1 MATETQAKS
10 NDFYGD
16 RLRLARLMAGITQQE
31 LGDCVNVS
39 RQFIHQLESGV
50 KKPPED
56 VLNAISERLEV
67 SNEFFLLPLGNDV
80 KFEQCHFR
88 KRKTTPVNLAN
99 RVLAMS
105 TIFEDIVQLL
115 DSLLELPEID
125 FPELGS
131 FTADPNSIER
141 AAEKTRQHWGLG
153 IDAPITHMVRVL
165 ENAGAVITCYDNV
178 SDKVDALS
186 ISRRRPIIV
195 RNNAKESVCRLRFD
209 LAHECG
215 HLVLHQ
221 GVETGCSKTESEANA
236 FASAFLFPRHSFMK
250 EFPPCLGPRGFRWDK
265 ILELKKRWRM
275 SLRAIIYRAN
285 HLGLINAQQ
294 YRTANVHLNKTGQAK
309 LEELDDTLPMEEPEI
324 LPSAIDM
331 IYEEMSISIFDISKK
346 LNINPRIASQLT
358 GYPLNKQANEKKVT
372 NIMMA

>member
-39 RQFIHQLESGV
+39 RQFIHQLESGA

-67 SNEFFLLPLGNDV
+67 SNGFFFTPVGNDV

-88 KRKTTPVNLAN
+88 KRKTTPVNLSN

-115 DSLLELPEID
+115 DTLLELPEID

-131 FTADPNSIER
+131 LTTDANSIER
-141 AAEKTRQHWGLG
+141 AAEKTRIHWGLG
-153 IDAPITHMVRVL
+153 INAPITNMVRAL

-186 ISRRRPIIV
+186 ISRKRPIIV

-236 FASAFLFPRHSFMK
+236 FASAFLFPRAAFIK
-250 EFPPCLGPRGFRWDK
+250 EFPACIGPRGFRWEKMLGLKERWK
-265 ILELKKRWRM
+265 I
-275 SLRAIIYRAN
+275 SLRAMIYRAN
-285 HLGLINAQQ
+285 KLDLISAQQ
-294 YRTANVHLNKTGQAK
+294 YRSANVYLNKNGQARK
-309 LEELDDTLPMEEPEI
+309 EKLDDVLPMEIPEI

-331 IYEEMSISIFDISKK
+331 IHEEMNISIYDISRK
-346 LNINPRIASQLT
+346 LNINPVIASQLT
-358 GYPLNKQANEKKVT
+358 GYSLKKQADNSKVK
-372 NIMMA
+372 NIVMA

>member
-1 MATETQAKS
+1 MAKTTLVTS
-10 NDFYGD
+10 NEFFGD

-50 KKPPED
+50 KNPQED

-67 SNEFFLLPLGNDV
+67 SNGFFFTPLGNDV

-88 KRKTTPVNLAN
+88 KRKTTPINLAN

-115 DSLLELPEID
+115 DELLELPEIN

-131 FTADPNSIER
+131 YTSDANSIER
-141 AAEKTRQHWGLG
+141 AAEKTRLHWGLG
-153 IDAPITHMVRVL
+153 IEAPITNMIRVL

-186 ISRRRPIIV
+186 ISRKRPIIV

-236 FASAFLFPRHSFMK
+236 FASAFLFPRTAFIK
-250 EFPPCLGPRGFRWDK
+250 EFAECIGPRGFRWRK
-265 ILELKKRWRM
+265 MIELKERWRF
-275 SLRAIIYRAN
+275 SLRAMIFRAN
-285 HLGLINAQQ
+285 QLNLITAQQ
-294 YRTANVHLNKTGQAK
+294 YRYANVYLNKNGQAK
-309 LEELDDTLPMEEPEI
+309 TEELDDILPMEYPEI
-324 LPSAIDM
+324 LPHAIDM
-331 IYEEMSISIFDISKK
+331 IYEEMSISIFDIAKK
-346 LNINPRIASQLT
+346 LHIDPKIASQLT
-358 GYPLNKQANEKKVT
+358 GYALSKQIDDSKVT
-372 NIMMA
+372 SIMMA

>member
-1 MATETQAKS
+1 MAAKTQANSK
-10 NDFYGD
+10 DFFGD
-16 RLRLARLMAGITQQE
+16 KLRLARLMAGITQQE
-31 LGDCVNVS
+31 LGECVNVS

-50 KKPPED
+50 KNPPED
-56 VLNAISERLEV
+56 VLNAIAERLEV
-67 SNEFFLLPLGNDV
+67 KNNFFSTPLGNDV

-88 KRKTTPVNLAN
+88 KRKTTPVGLAN

-115 DSLLELPEID
+115 DSLLELPEIN

-131 FTADPNSIER
+131 LASDPNSIER
-141 AAEKTRQHWGLG
+141 AAEKTRQYWGLG
-153 IDAPITHMVRVL
+153 VEAPITNMVRVL

-186 ISRRRPIIV
+186 ISRKRPIIV
-195 RNNAKESVCRLRFD
+195 RNNTKESVCRLRFD

-236 FASAFLFPRHSFMK
+236 FASALLFPRAAFIK
-250 EFPPCLGPRGFRWDK
+250 EFPSCLSPRGFKWGEM
-265 ILELKKRWRM
+265 LELKKRWKV
-275 SLRAIIYRAN
+275 SLRAMIYRAN
-285 HLGLINAQQ
+285 HLGLISAQQ

-309 LEELDDTLPMEEPEI
+309 NEKLDGKLPMEQPEI

-331 IYEEMSISIFDISKK
+331 IYKELNISLFDISTK
-346 LNINPRIASQLT
+346 LNISPRIASQLT
-358 GYPLNKQANEKKVT
+358 GYPLEKQTRTSNVSSIFMT
-372 NIMMA
+372 